1 MIYSMT
7 GFASNASENSTF
19 TVEMKSVNNKYLDVN
34 LKLPESIRHLELQ
47 IREKISKSILRGKID
62 LQITRNNSVKDS
74 KAVVSEGIATQ
85 INDAYL
91 HIKNFIPKL
100 EAPSF
105 KEVIELSQTFKS
117 KESEELEDATILNQI
132 DEILSQFLQSRAREG
147 QRLANVML
155 EYVEEIE
162 KIHEQIRAKLPELTK
177 EINEKLTVKI
187 QNIMEE
193 LNPKGLEGL
202 SKEEINSRIALE
214 VATMLVK
221 GNINEELD
229 RITSHSKEI
238 RSILSEDSALRANQS
253 KGKRLDFI
261 YQEMNREINT
271 IGSKSSD
278 TSITNHVID
287 LKVLVDQL
295 REQSL
300 NLE

>member
-1 MIYSMT
+1 MT

-47 IREKISKSILRGKID
+47 IRKKISKSLLRGKID

-85 INDAYL
+85 INDAYF